1 MNDHEFHMTA
11 EAQCKA
17 TFRKL
22 VGECALILDRGV
34 YANVRDVLR
43 LAELNALQTDYAQD
57 GNDVNERF
65 WGVVLSTIESILT
78 DHKNCSMEVRNWF
91 ELQDIWG

>member
-1 MNDHEFHMTA
+1 MSDHEFHKTA

-22 VGECALILDRGV
+22 IVESALIIDRGV

-57 GNDVNERF
+57 RQIVSERF
-65 WGVVLSTIESILT
+65 WGIVLSTIDSIT
-78 DHKNCSMEVRNWF
+78 SDHRNCSQEVRNWF
-91 ELQDIWG
+91 ALQDIWA

>member
-1 MNDHEFHMTA
+1 MSDHDFHMTA

-22 VGECALILDRGV
+22 VVEAASILDRGV
-34 YANVRDVLR
+34 YAKVRDVLR

-57 GNDVNERF
+57 GNDIKERF
-65 WGVVLSTIESILT
+65 WGTVLSTIDSILS
-78 DHKNCSMEVRNWF
+78 DHKNTSQEVRNWF